1 MNAAAIDEHAWRA
14 FLEQPILYIDPE
26 RMSVCFD
33 GHIGPDLSER
43 LLAST
48 RLRDRLAQ
56 IVRDHYALPLGLGVY
71 DVEDEDMAIAMATP
85 DILVQIV
92 PRAGAIYW
100 AVAIANT
107 VYAADVAALQAE
119 IGEDLCTYALK
130 HRDLAGPET
139 KFAAPDAAAERIA
152 ESGWRCLSAW
162 CAALDP
168 AIGARVRLKLPPIE
182 SFDAAPPEAMA
193 EIGPK
198 IVRRAA
204 AAA

>member
-1 MNAAAIDEHAWRA
+1 MNASIDEQAWRA

-26 RMSVCFD
+26 RMSVCFN
-33 GHIGPDLSER
+33 GHIGPDLAER
-43 LLAST
+43 LLASS
-48 RLRDRLAQ
+48 RLRERLSQ
-56 IVRDHYALPLGLGVY
+56 IVRGHYALPLGLGVY

-100 AVAIANT
+100 AAAIANT

-130 HRDLAGPET
+130 HRDLAGPE
-139 KFAAPDAAAERIA
+139 AAFPALDTAAERIA

-162 CAALDP
+162 CEALDP
-168 AIGARVRLKLPPIE
+168 AINARVRLKLPPID
-182 SFDAAPPEAMA
+182 SFDGPPPAELA

-198 IVRRAA
+198 IIRRAA

>member
-1 MNAAAIDEHAWRA
+1 
-14 FLEQPILYIDPE
+14 
-26 RMSVCFD
+26 MSACFD
-33 GHIGPDLSER
+33 GHIGPELAER
-43 LLAST
+43 LLGSA
-48 RLRDRLAQ
+48 RLRERLAAM
-56 IVRDHYALPLGLGVY
+56 VRAHYTLPLGLGVY

-100 AVAIANT
+100 AAAIANT

-139 KFAAPDAAAERIA
+139 AFPAIDKAAELIA

-162 CAALDP
+162 CVSLDP
-168 AIGARVRLKLPPIE
+168 AVNARVRLKLPPID
-182 SFDAAPPEAMA
+182 SFDEAPPAALSET
-193 EIGPK
+193 GPK
-198 IVRRAA
+198 IIRRAA
-204 AAA
+204 ASA